1 MSSTQHEMAAELRNA
16 ATAVNNAWKN
26 ALEIDPVLSSQS
38 FVFTAHEVLTFSS
51 SAASLHIGE
60 YPAKVHWPNVKAALS
75 NPTCNIVN
83 DVLGHDVWALVDI
96 CTVRSQAASGNIK
109 FEEML
114 SILERN
120 AALQETVQ
128 AYLIAT
134 IKYFTNANVYR
145 VWGEKASKM
154 LMKMNLNLGGVEVL
168 KISHPSPH
176 GNRGSDNHHRKVI
189 YDLQCVLARTRDP
202 LNWEAELGLLQS
214 AEQEKVLQHRKELQE
229 IEICEKTI
237 LAAAPSIL
245 HLVEEDWTKRI
256 TFSKWLSCYGVSK
269 DVRNAMFL
277 QSLRNVKPDSAA
289 IIELAAKLEI
299 SVPVLWKTC
308 VAGGNSAVLRVVDS
322 PEKVST
328 SLEVLAAKLGIS
340 VPVLWKT
347 CVAGGGSAVLR
358 VVHSPEKVS
367 TSLEV
372 LAAKLGISIP
382 VLWKTCVA
390 GGGSA
395 VLRVVDSPEKV
406 STSLEVLAAK
416 LGISVPVL
424 WTIMTGS
431 PNSVW
436 VQCLDHSE
444 DTAAIILAAKQSPHD
459 LLKLQPPAFG
469 NFWRNRSLREKALE
483 ALAEG
488 HEWVRVKQTLE
499 SVNVNDQ
506 NFDEL
511 RSTLT
516 RDTCKSLYTSREEL
530 TKRRKKEDVQRNFK
544 CGCGKGYGAKKS
556 LVIHQKK
563 CTESSGSSASS
574 GAFQEESDVALQ
586 CSFCPKPCPTGKHQ
600 FPSCR
605 HCQTIH
611 ACSRRS
617 ECFEKFL
624 VHVEA
629 CCKKHSSFL

>member
-299 SVPVLWKTC
+299 SIPVLWKTC
-308 VAGGNSAVLRVVDS
+308 VAGGGSAVLRVVDS

-382 VLWKTCVA
+382 VLW
-390 GGGSA
+390 
-395 VLRVVDSPEKV
+395 
-406 STSLEVLAAK
+406 
-416 LGISVPVL
+416 
-424 WTIMTGS
+424 TIMTGS

-469 NFWRNRSLREKALE
+469 NFWRNRPLREKALE

-516 RDTCKSLYTSREEL
+516 RDTCKRLYTSREEL

-574 GAFQEESDVALQ
+574 GAQPEEATS
-586 CSFCPKPCPTGKHQ
+586 H
-600 FPSCR
+600 
-605 HCQTIH
+605 
-611 ACSRRS
+611 
-617 ECFEKFL
+617 
-624 VHVEA
+624 HVVREID
-629 CCKKHSSFL
+629 